1 MEEFFRMV
9 KEGKREELEEFLKEK
24 EENCELVDV
33 FHVSYFFF
41 VVVVVVFCFIFFIM
55 VVW

>member
-1 MEEFFRMV
+1 MV

-41 VVVVVVFCFIFFIM
+41 VVVVFCLYFLLWWCGGGVF
-55 VVW
+55 

>member
-33 FHVSYFFF
+33 FHVSFFFFFF
-41 VVVVVVFCFIFFIM
+41 VVVVVLFSL
-55 VVW
+55 

>member
-9 KEGKREELEEFLKEK
+9 KEGKREELEEFLKGK

-33 FHVSYFFF
+33 FHVSFFF
-41 VVVVVVFCFIFFIM
+41 FVVVVFCFIFFIM